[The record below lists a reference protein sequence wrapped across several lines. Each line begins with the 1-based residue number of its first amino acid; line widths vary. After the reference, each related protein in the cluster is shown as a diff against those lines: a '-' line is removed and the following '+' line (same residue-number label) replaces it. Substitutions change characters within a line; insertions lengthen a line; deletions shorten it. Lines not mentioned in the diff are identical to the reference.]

1 MKLRLLSAHDIAAA
15 LPIDDCIQVMKQAF
29 ADFTSGQAQV
39 PQRTVMALG
48 EDADAGTLL
57 VKPAF
62 IPEVGLGAKLVSVFP
77 ANAAH
82 GLPVTP
88 GIVILLSP
96 LTGEP
101 EALLDGTFLTAW
113 RTGAASGAA
122 TDLLAAPEAKIGA
135 VFGAGSQ
142 ARTQVLAIDT
152 VREFDE
158 IRVFARTAA
167 AVQALV
173 SELADSTR
181 ARLVASESP
190 SQAIADADVVCTATT
205 SRFPVFDGL
214 HLKEGAHVNGVG
226 SYTPEAQEIDLET
239 VLRAHIFVDSRVSAA
254 QEPGDLIE
262 AVAAQLTNPAEW
274 TELGA
279 VVLGEAPGRQEA
291 DDLTFFKSV
300 GLAVQD
306 IAAGAVVLERALKQD
321 LGRDVEF

>member
-1 MKLRLLSAHDIAAA
+1 MKLRLVSADDIAAA
-15 LPIDDCIQVMKQAF
+15 LPMADCIKVTKQAF
-29 ADFTSGQAQV
+29 ADFTSGRAQV

-48 EDADAGTLL
+48 DEEDDGTLL

-77 ANAAH
+77 ANAEH

-122 TDLLAAPEAKIGA
+122 TDLLASPKARVGA

-142 ARTQVLAIDT
+142 ARTQVLAIDA
-152 VREFDE
+152 VRDFEE
-158 IRVFARTAA
+158 IRIYARSEA
-167 AVQALV
+167 AVATLV
-173 SELADSTR
+173 AELGDSTR
-181 ARLVASESP
+181 SRLIASSSP
-190 SQAIADADVVCTATT
+190 SQALDQADVVCTATT
-205 SRFPVFDGL
+205 SKIPVFDGL

-226 SYTPEAQEIDLET
+226 SYTPQMQEVDIET
-239 VLRAHIFVDSRVSAA
+239 VLRSRVFVDSRDSAA
-254 QEPGDLIE
+254 LEPGDLLE
-262 AVAAQLTNPAEW
+262 AVAAEITNPAEW

-279 VVLGEAPGRQEA
+279 VVLGDAPGRQQG

-306 IAAGAVVLERALKQD
+306 IAAGARVLERAIERG
-321 LGRDVEF
+321 LGRDLEF

>member
-1 MKLRLLSAHDIAAA
+1 MKLRLLSADDIAAA
-15 LPIDDCIQVMKQAF
+15 LPMADCIDVMKQAF
-29 ADFTSGQAQV
+29 ADFTSGRAQV

-48 EDADAGTLL
+48 EDDEAGTLL

-62 IPEVGLGAKLVSVFP
+62 IPETGLGAKLVSVFP
-77 ANAAH
+77 GNAAH

-122 TDLLAAPEAKIGA
+122 TDLLAVPEARIGA

-142 ARTQVLAIDT
+142 GRTQVLAIDA
-152 VREFDE
+152 VRELDQ
-158 IRVFARTAA
+158 IRVYARTPA
-167 AVQALV
+167 AVESLID
-173 SELADSTR
+173 ELQGSTR

-190 SQAIADADVVCTATT
+190 SQAIAEADVVCTATT
-205 SRFPVFDGL
+205 SKRPVFDGL

-226 SYTPEAQEIDLET
+226 SYTPEMQEIDIET
-239 VLRAHIFVDSRVSAA
+239 VLRARVFVDSRSSAA
-254 QEPGDLIE
+254 LEPGDLLE
-262 AVAAQLTNPAEW
+262 AVAAEITNPAEW

-279 VVLGEAPGRQEA
+279 VVLGKAPGRQET

-306 IAAGAVVLERALKQD
+306 IAAGALVLERALEQG
-321 LGRDVEF
+321 LGRDLEF